1 MGLRSHTHMSGR
13 ARVPGTLESGLVSGS
28 GPFPWSR
35 SSLQA
40 GQHRNVMPHLSDPA
54 AADVCS
60 GRGGGRTGNPPR
72 CAAIPAGG
80 AV

>member
-1 MGLRSHTHMSGR
+1 MGLRSHTHTSGR
-13 ARVPGTLESGLVSGS
+13 ARVPGTPEPGLVSGS
-28 GPFPWSR
+28 GLFHWPG

-40 GQHRNVMPHLSDPA
+40 GQHPNVRPHLSDPA

-72 CAAIPAGG
+72 CASIPAGG
-80 AV
+80 AA